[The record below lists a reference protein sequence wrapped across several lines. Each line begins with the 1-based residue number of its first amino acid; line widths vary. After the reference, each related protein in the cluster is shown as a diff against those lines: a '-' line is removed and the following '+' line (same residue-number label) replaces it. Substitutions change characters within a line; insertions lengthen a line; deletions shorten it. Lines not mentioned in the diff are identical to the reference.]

1 MAEQYLQ
8 GQREHFWR
16 DIQRQKLPGLWQS
29 WKEANLLVMS
39 LKINKIFQIEKAT
52 QKPGIKVR
60 KESRYFRIFWSSI
73 EKYDAKTPCQKTKEM

>member
-8 GQREHFWR
+8 GKREHFWK

-39 LKINKIFQIEKAT
+39 LKITKIFQIEKET
-52 QKPGIKVR
+52 QKPGIKSEKR
-60 KESRYFRIFWSSI
+60 K
-73 EKYDAKTPCQKTKEM
+73 QVL